1 MNNVLNQ
8 NKCLEKMEFLKTAA
22 VSYQTFPM
30 QSSRTTKLII
40 LSFHL
45 LHEGV

>member
-8 NKCLEKMEFLKTAA
+8 NQCLEKMEFLKTA

-45 LHEGV
+45 LREGI